1 MPSEADRDRAYFVT
15 GGTGFIGRHL
25 IARLLARREG
35 DIYVLVRK
43 GSTGR
48 LRELTEHYWPGVLA
62 APPLRPRK
70 AAASTRKGR
79 SSRASSPA
87 PMWAPAGAKA
97 ASVAA
102 RIHPVAGDLREPL
115 LGLAPDVVSQLR
127 GSIEHFFHVAA
138 LYDMTAPA
146 RLNTDINVAG
156 TTHAVELA
164 RALEAS
170 RFHHVSSIAVAGTY
184 RGRFT
189 ESMFDVGQKLPS
201 PYHRTKFEA
210 ERIVREQPFTP
221 WRVYRPAIVV
231 GDSRTGEMDKI
242 DGPYYFFKTIQR
254 MSRLVPDW
262 VPLVG
267 LDVGK
272 TNIVP
277 VDWVVDAL
285 DYLAHEDELDNRA
298 FHLVDPNGQ
307 RVDAVINSF
316 ADAAHAPRLALN
328 IDKRIVDAVPTGP
341 VSLLMRMPPLQQI
354 RRLALRELGIPE
366 QVIASIAL
374 VPEFDTR
381 QTRRQLEGS
390 GFERPPALADYVPVL
405 WEYWEREMDTNVRQ
419 GRTLREALEGK
430 TVLITGAS
438 SGIGRETAHKI
449 AAVGGIPLLVARNV
463 DRLEEVR
470 AEIVASGGTAYVYAG
485 NLSEMEDIDRMLA
498 RVFADQ
504 PAIDALVNNAG
515 RSIRRSIDLSYERFH
530 DFERTMQLNYFGA
543 VRLILGVLPH
553 MRERRRGHIVNVST
567 IGVQTNPPR
576 FSAYVAS
583 KAALDAFTRV
593 VASEV
598 IGDGVTFTTIHM
610 PLVRTPMIEPTK
622 MYKAFPTLSPED
634 AADMICE
641 ALRSHPKQIGTRLG
655 TTSEVLQALAPK
667 AVDRILHM
675 GYRIFPESAAARGE
689 KELDERATFEQI
701 AMATLTRGVHW

>member
-1 MPSEADRDRAYFVT
+1 MAYFVT

-43 GSTGR
+43 NSTGR
-48 LRELTEHYWPGVLA
+48 LRELSEHQWPA
-62 APPLRPRK
+62 AVRPRPSPRS
-70 AAASTRKGR
+70 ADGGAEAVPIGRAR
-79 SSRASSPA
+79 SSRGGRSERTRL
-87 PMWAPAGAKA
+87 
-97 ASVAA
+97 SVARVA
-102 RIHPVAGDLREPL
+102 GSVAERIHPVVGDLRDPL
-115 LGLAPDVVSQLR
+115 LGVEPEVVAALR
-127 GSIEHFFHVAA
+127 GSIRHFFHVAA
-138 LYDMTAPA
+138 LYDMSASE
-146 RLNTDINVAG
+146 RLNTDMNVAG
-156 TTHAVELA
+156 TAHAVELA
-164 RALEAS
+164 RALEAGCL
-170 RFHHVSSIAVAGTY
+170 HHISSVAVAGTHK
-184 RGRFT
+184 GRFT

-210 ERIVREQPFTP
+210 ERIVREQPYMP

-231 GDSRTGEMDKI
+231 GDSRSGEMDKI

-254 MSRLVPDW
+254 TARLVPDW

-267 LDVGK
+267 LDLGK
-272 TNIVP
+272 TNLVP
-277 VDWVVDAL
+277 VDWVADAL
-285 DYLAHEDELDNRA
+285 EHLAHEEDLDGRA
-298 FHLVDPNGQ
+298 FHLVDPEGQ
-307 RVDAVINSF
+307 RVDAVINGF
-316 ADAAHAPRLALN
+316 AAAAHGPRFALSV
-328 IDKRIVDAVPTGP
+328 DKRLLDALPTAP
-341 VSLLMRMPPLQQI
+341 LSLLARMPPLHQL

-366 QVIASIAL
+366 QVVANVTL
-374 VPEFDTR
+374 VPDFESR
-381 QTRRQLEGS
+381 QTRRLLEGT
-390 GFERPPALADYVPVL
+390 GFERPPKLETYQRVL
-405 WEYWEREMDTNVRQ
+405 WDYWEREMDTDIRHN
-419 GRTLREALEGK
+419 RTLREALADK
-430 TVLITGAS
+430 HVLITGAS
-438 SGIGRETAHKI
+438 SGIGRECARKI
-449 AAVGGIPLLVARNV
+449 AAAGGVPLLVARNV
-463 DRLEEVR
+463 ERLEDVR
-470 AEIVASGGTAYVYAG
+470 AEIVAAGGTAYVYSAD
-485 NLSEMEDIDRMLA
+485 LSDGEDIERLLG

-504 PAIDALVNNAG
+504 PEIDALVNNAG
-515 RSIRRSIDLSYERFH
+515 RSIRRSIALSYERFH

-553 MRERRRGHIVNVST
+553 MRARRRGHIVNVST

-598 IGDGVTFTTIHM
+598 VGDGVTFTTVHM
-610 PLVRTPMIEPTK
+610 PLVRTPMIEPTRL
-622 MYKAFPTLSPED
+622 YKAFPAITPEE

-655 TTSEVLQALAPK
+655 TTSEVLYALAPK

-701 AMATLTRGVHW
+701 SMATLTRGVHW

>member
-1 MPSEADRDRAYFVT
+1 MAYFVS

-25 IARLLARREG
+25 IARLLARHDG

-43 GSTGR
+43 SSVGR
-48 LRELTEHYWPGVLA
+48 LRELTDHYWPA
-62 APPLRPRK
+62 AVGAPELR
-70 AAASTRKGR
+70 
-79 SSRASSPA
+79 RASES
-87 PMWAPAGAKA
+87 APAHKGHPAKGGAPEDAGAESTWKQA
-97 ASVAA
+97 HARERSVAQ
-102 RIHPVAGDLREPL
+102 RIHPVPGDVCEPM
-115 LGLAPDVVSQLR
+115 LGLSAAKVEKLR
-127 GSIEHFFHVAA
+127 GSIEHFFHLAA

-146 RLNTDINVAG
+146 RQNADVNIAG

-164 RALEAS
+164 RALDAG
-170 RFHHVSSIAVAGTY
+170 RLHHVSSIAVAGTHK
-184 RGRFT
+184 GRYT

-210 ERIVREQPFTP
+210 ERIVREQPYVP

-231 GDSRTGEMDKI
+231 GDSRTGEMDKV

-254 MSRLVPDW
+254 TARLVPEW

-267 LDVGK
+267 LDLGK

-277 VDWVVDAL
+277 VDWVTDAIE
-285 DYLAHEDELDNRA
+285 YLAHEQELDGRA
-298 FHLVDPNGQ
+298 FHLVDPRGQ
-307 RVDAVINSF
+307 RVESVINGF
-316 ADAAHAPRLALN
+316 AAAAHGPRFAVSV
-328 IDKRIVDAVPTGP
+328 DKRVTDVLPTGP
-341 VSLLMRMPPLQQI
+341 LSLLMRMPPLQQI
-354 RRLALRELGIPE
+354 RRLALRELGIPQE
-366 QVIASIAL
+366 VLANMTL
-374 VPEFDTR
+374 VPEFDSR
-381 QTRRQLEGS
+381 QTRRVLEGS
-390 GFERPPALADYVPVL
+390 GFERPPVLADYIPAL
-405 WEYWEREMDTNVRQ
+405 WDYWEHEMDTTVRQ
-419 GRTLREALEGK
+419 GRSLREAIEDQH
-430 TVLITGAS
+430 VLITGAS
-438 SGIGRETAHKI
+438 SGIGRECAHKI
-449 AAVGGIPLLVARNV
+449 AAAGGIPLLVARNV
-463 DRLEEVR
+463 EALEEVR
-470 AEIVASGGTAYVYAG
+470 AEIVAAGGTAYVYAA
-485 NLSEMEDIDRMLA
+485 NLSDVEDVDRMLA

-515 RSIRRSIDLSYERFH
+515 RSIRRSIGLSYERFH

-553 MRERRRGHIVNVST
+553 MRERGRGHIVNVST

-598 IGDGVTFTTIHM
+598 VGDGVTFTTVHM

-622 MYKAFPTLSPED
+622 MYKAFPTLSPEE
-634 AADMICE
+634 AADLITE
-641 ALRSHPKQIGTRLG
+641 ALRAHPKQIGTRLG
-655 TTSEVLQALAPK
+655 TTSEILYALAPK
-667 AVDRILHM
+667 AVDSILHM
-675 GYRIFPESAAARGE
+675 GYRVFPESAAARGE

>member
-1 MPSEADRDRAYFVT
+1 MAYFVT

-25 IARLLARREG
+25 IARLLERHDG
-35 DIYVLVRK
+35 DVYVLVRK

-48 LRELTEHYWPGVLA
+48 LRELTDHYWPGVLGA
-62 APPLRPRK
+62 AERRRR
-70 AAASTRKGR
+70 AAGSARKGR
-79 SSRASSPA
+79 SSSSSRATGA
-87 PMWAPAGAKA
+87 RAHWAPANGKPG
-97 ASVAA
+97 SVAS
-102 RIHPVAGDLREPL
+102 RIHPVVGDLREPL
-115 LGLAPDVVSQLR
+115 LGVAPVVIDELR

-138 LYDMTAPA
+138 LYDMTASA
-146 RLNTDINVAG
+146 RENTDVNVAG

-164 RALEAS
+164 RAVEAEHL
-170 RFHHVSSIAVAGTY
+170 HHVSSIAVAGTY
-184 RGRFT
+184 KGRFT

-210 ERIVREQPFTP
+210 ERIVREQPYVP

-242 DGPYYFFKTIQR
+242 DGPYYFFKTLRR
-254 MSRLVPDW
+254 MSRVLPEW

-267 LDVGK
+267 LDLGK

-285 DYLAHEDELDNRA
+285 DYLAHEDDLDGRA
-298 FHLVDPNGQ
+298 FHLVDPHGQ
-307 RVDAVINSF
+307 RIDAVINGF
-316 ADAAHAPRLALN
+316 AEAARGPRFAVN
-328 IDKRIVDAVPTGP
+328 VDRRLLEAVPTAP
-341 VSLLMRMPPLQQI
+341 LSLLMRVPPIQQV
-354 RRLALRELGIPE
+354 RQLALRELGIPE
-366 QVIASIAL
+366 QVLANITL

-390 GFERPPALADYVPVL
+390 SFERPPALRDYIPTL
-405 WEYWEREMDTNVRQ
+405 WEYWEQEMNTDVR
-419 GRTLREALEGK
+419 GRRTLREALEGQH
-430 TVLITGAS
+430 VLITGAS

-449 AAVGGIPLLVARNV
+449 AAAGGIPLLVARNV
-463 DRLEEVR
+463 ERLEEVR
-470 AEIVASGGTAYVYAG
+470 TEIVASGGTAYVYAA
-485 NLSEMEDIDRMLA
+485 NLSDMEDIDRMLA

-504 PAIDALVNNAG
+504 PSIDALVNNAG

-530 DFERTMQLNYFGA
+530 DFERTMALNYFGA

-553 MRERRRGHIVNVST
+553 MRERHRGHIVNVST

-622 MYKAFPTLSPED
+622 MYKAFPTLSPAD

-655 TTSEVLQALAPK
+655 TTSEVLYTLAPK

-689 KELDERATFEQI
+689 KELEERATFEQI